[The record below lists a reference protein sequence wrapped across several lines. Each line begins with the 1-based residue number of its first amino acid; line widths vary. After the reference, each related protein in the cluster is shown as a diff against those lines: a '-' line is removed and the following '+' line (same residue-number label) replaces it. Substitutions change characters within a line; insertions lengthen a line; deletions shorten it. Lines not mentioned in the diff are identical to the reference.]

1 MDWSKHFMHDYW
13 QTSQIDKL
21 NAAVESL
28 VTRERTTHTQTAER
42 VEALEEELARAVLV
56 IHTLLEVCVRKG
68 VFSKADFQQ
77 VVDEIDFLDG
87 MIDGKLD
94 PRALRDQEDPQG

>member
-21 NAAVESL
+21 NSAVDLL
-28 VTRERTTHTQTAER
+28 VKRERNTHSKTPER

-56 IHTLLEVCVRKG
+56 IHTLLEVCTRKG
-68 VFSKADFQQ
+68 VFSKEEFQQ
-77 VVDEIDFLDG
+77 VVDEMDFLDG
-87 MIDGKLD
+87 VMDGKLD
-94 PRALRDQEDPQG
+94 PKALREDES

>member
-21 NAAVESL
+21 NTAVNAL
-28 VTRERTTHTQTAER
+28 VQQERNTHSKTAER
-42 VEALEEELARAVLV
+42 VDALEEELARAVLV

-68 VFSKADFQQ
+68 VFSKEEFRS
-77 VVDEIDFLDG
+77 VVDEMDFLDG
-87 MIDGKLD
+87 IMDGKLD
-94 PRALRDQEDPQG
+94 PRALREEE